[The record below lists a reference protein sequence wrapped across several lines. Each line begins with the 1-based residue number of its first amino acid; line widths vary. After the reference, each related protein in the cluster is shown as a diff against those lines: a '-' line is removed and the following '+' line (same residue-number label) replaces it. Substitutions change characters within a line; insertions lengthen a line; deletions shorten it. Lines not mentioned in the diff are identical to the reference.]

1 MSKKTKAQEL
11 QEQLTWSA
19 PHIGKDAPD
28 HKEKAFKYC
37 EGYKKFLNAGKTE
50 RECVKEAV
58 HMLKKAGYKPF
69 DRTAS
74 YEPGDKVY
82 YVNRSKAII
91 ATTFGK
97 KPLSEGLHINGAHI
111 DSPRLDLKPNP
122 LYEKEDIAY
131 FKTHYYGGIRKYS
144 GERSLWRSTALLQ
157 RKTGN

>member
-37 EGYKKFLNAGKTE
+37 EGYKHFLNTGKTE

-82 YVNRSKAII
+82 YVNR
-91 ATTFGK
+91 K
-97 KPLSEGLHINGAHI
+97 KPLLQLHSVKSHY
-111 DSPRLDLKPNP
+111 LK
-122 LYEKEDIAY
+122 DC
-131 FKTHYYGGIRKYS
+131 G
-144 GERSLWRSTALLQ
+144 STEPTLTPQ
-157 RKTGN
+157 DWI

>member
-74 YEPGDKVY
+74 YEPVSYTHLDVY
-82 YVNRSKAII
+82 KRQAVNSICKSKA
-91 ATTFGK
+91 
-97 KPLSEGLHINGAHI
+97 L
-111 DSPRLDLKPNP
+111 
-122 LYEKEDIAY
+122 EK
-131 FKTHYYGGIRKYS
+131 F
-144 GERSLWRSTALLQ
+144 
-157 RKTGN
+157 

>member
-37 EGYKKFLNAGKTE
+37 EGYKQFLNAGKTE

-69 DRTAS
+69 DRTNCS
-74 YEPGDKVY
+74 INLLFQETI
-82 YVNRSKAII
+82 NH
-91 ATTFGK
+91 
-97 KPLSEGLHINGAHI
+97 LSLKNSGVIN
-111 DSPRLDLKPNP
+111 
-122 LYEKEDIAY
+122 Y
-131 FKTHYYGGIRKYS
+131 
-144 GERSLWRSTALLQ
+144 
-157 RKTGN
+157 

>member
-58 HMLKKAGYKPF
+58 HMLKKL
-69 DRTAS
+69 
-74 YEPGDKVY
+74 
-82 YVNRSKAII
+82 AI
-91 ATTFGK
+91 
-97 KPLSEGLHINGAHI
+97 S
-111 DSPRLDLKPNP
+111 RL
-122 LYEKEDIAY
+122 
-131 FKTHYYGGIRKYS
+131 TV
-144 GERSLWRSTALLQ
+144 LLLMS
-157 RKTGN
+157 RETKCIM

>member
-97 KPLSEGLHINGAHI
+97 S
-111 DSPRLDLKPNP
+111 
-122 LYEKEDIAY
+122 
-131 FKTHYYGGIRKYS
+131 HYQKACILM
-144 GERSLWRSTALLQ
+144 EPTLTPQDWT
-157 RKTGN
+157 